1 MKYSTIIAFVIVLLA
16 GQPEQANYFTGI
28 IGASAAWHAQKP
40 EKESR
45 LDPLILI
52 LRVGEDRKILL
63 NREEAGTLDDTKPL
77 KAKLHDLFAERE
89 RVGAFK
95 QGMENRVDLPSSER
109 IEKSIYVTTHP
120 SLKETEVSGLI
131 EQIRQTGASPIIILS
146 EKEFNEKFGWLE
158 ILSSPH
164 VSPPIAG
171 TFRGGLLHAGVLNGK
186 AIDFPRPTY
195 PANAKAKHVSGLV
208 KVQILID
215 ETGNVIS
222 ASVISGPPLL
232 RRAALEAARGTRFAP
247 TLFAGKPVKVSGI
260 LQYNFVG

>member
-1 MKYSTIIAFVIVLLA
+1 MKYAIVVAVIVVLLA
-16 GQPEQANYFTGI
+16 GQPKQPNYFTGL
-28 IGASAAWHAQKP
+28 IGPSAARHAQKP
-40 EKESR
+40 EER
-45 LDPLILI
+45 LDPLTLI

-95 QGMENRVDLPSSER
+95 QGMESRVDLPSSER
-109 IEKSIYVTTHP
+109 IEKGIYVTTHP
-120 SLKETEVSGLI
+120 SLKENEVSGLI
-131 EQIRQTGASPIIILS
+131 EQIRQTGASPVVILS
-146 EKEFNEKFGWLE
+146 EKEYNEKFGWLDV
-158 ILSSPH
+158 LPSFHASS
-164 VSPPIAG
+164 PIAG

-195 PANAKAKHVSGLV
+195 PAKAKPVSGV
-208 KVQILID
+208 VRVQILID

-232 RRAALEAARGTRFAP
+232 RQAALEAARGARFPP

-260 LQYNFVG
+260 LEYNFVGR